1 MILNSLLVVVD
12 YIFIT
17 TLVNTITRRS
27 DCPRFGLE
35 SLGAMRVSCVRTN
48 LIVGV

>member
-27 DCPRFGLE
+27 DCPRLGLE
-35 SLGAMRVSCVRTN
+35 KPRSDACARCED
-48 LIVGV
+48 

>member
-1 MILNSLLVVVD
+1 MILNSLLVVAD
-12 YIFIT
+12 YFFIT

-27 DCPRFGLE
+27 DCPRWVLR
-35 SLGAMRVSCVRTN
+35 SLGAMRVLVVRTN

>member
-27 DCPRFGLE
+27 DCPR
-35 SLGAMRVSCVRTN
+35 SLGPEKPRSDACARCED
-48 LIVGV
+48 